1 MFYSIVIPV
10 FNRPDEV
17 DELLGSLCHQTY
29 KQFEVLVIED
39 GSTTPCNHLIEKYNS
54 RLDLKYYTK
63 PNSGPG
69 TTRNYGVERSKG
81 DYVII
86 LDADCIIPKY
96 YLEEV
101 EKSLQE
107 EPTDAFGGSD
117 KAHDSFTTTQKAI
130 NYSMTSFFTTGGIR
144 GGKRKMDKFYPRSF
158 NMGVKRE
165 VYLKLGGFSKMRFG
179 EDIDFS
185 IRIFEGGYSSKFI
198 EGAWVY
204 HKRRTNLKRF
214 FKQVYNSGIARINLF
229 RRYPSTLKLVHIL
242 PAAFTIGVVTLLILS
257 ILISPFFLLPLVIY
271 AILVFIDSSISNK
284 SIQIGLLSIATAFV
298 QLIGYGTGFLNA
310 FWKRCILRKD
320 EFTAF
325 EDSFYK

>member
-1 MFYSIVIPV
+1 
-10 FNRPDEV
+10 
-17 DELLGSLCHQTY
+17 
-29 KQFEVLVIED
+29 
-39 GSTTPCNHLIEKYNS
+39 
-54 RLDLKYYTK
+54 
-63 PNSGPG
+63 
-69 TTRNYGVERSKG
+69 
-81 DYVII
+81 
-86 LDADCIIPKY
+86 
-96 YLEEV
+96 
-101 EKSLQE
+101 
-107 EPTDAFGGSD
+107 
-117 KAHDSFTTTQKAI
+117 
-130 NYSMTSFFTTGGIR
+130 
-144 GGKRKMDKFYPRSF
+144 
-158 NMGVKRE
+158 
-165 VYLKLGGFSKMRFG
+165 MRFG

-271 AILVFIDSSISNK
+271 AILVFINSSISNK